1 MSTHGTPCWY
11 ELATRKPTEAGAFYG
26 KLLGW
31 KMSKAPMEGFD
42 YHLASMGD
50 TMVAGMMV
58 PDDPNSPTYWMIYF
72 AVDNA
77 DKTAAAVEAD
87 GGKVIVPPA
96 DIPNTGRFSI
106 LTDPQG
112 AYFGILQPLP
122 GGAGGAYDQKKTGH
136 GNWHE
141 LMTPDP
147 KAALAFYGKHFGWKL
162 TTEMPMGEMG
172 SYHIFADKGADI
184 GGMMGLP
191 APGMPPAWLP
201 YFGAEGIDKAVAAT
215 NAAGGKVMHGP
226 MEVPGGAWIIQATDP
241 EGTMFAVVGPK

>member
-1 MSTHGTPCWY
+1 MSHHGTPCWY
-11 ELATRKPTEAGAFYG
+11 ELATRKPDEAGVFYG

-42 YHLASMGD
+42 YYLASMGD

-58 PDDPNSPTYWMIYF
+58 PDDPKSPTYWMIYF
-72 AVDNA
+72 TVDNA

-87 GGKVIVPPA
+87 GGKIIVPPA

-122 GGAGGAYDQKKTGH
+122 GGAGGAFDQKKVGH

-141 LMTPDP
+141 LYTPDP
-147 KAALAFYGKHFGWKL
+147 KAALAFYGKHFGW
-162 TTEMPMGEMG
+162 TPSREMPMGEMG

-191 APGMPPAWLP
+191 GPGMPPAWLP
-201 YFGAEGIDKAVAAT
+201 YFGVNGIDKALAT
-215 NAAGGKVMHGP
+215 AKATGGTIKNGP
-226 MEVPGGAWIIQATDP
+226 MEVPGGAWIFQATDP
-241 EGTMFAVVGPK
+241 EGTMFALVGPK